1 LHEDSSIK
9 PSKPLIIAFSFEQ
22 HLIRILYFR
31 FQFLHC
37 LETILRSGKC
47 FERVVFI
54 CRKFSKLWKDIKGVE
69 RSKGQLEAHLN
80 LEAAGGGDFAWVQ
93 FDLKHSTRFEIT
105 LHLHL
110 PQTVTSQTLSASI
123 AFKSCL
129 LLPLLLVHASQL
141 KQRDLD
147 RNCKEFL
154 RLQKMFNFI
163 AGLMTIP

>member
-1 LHEDSSIK
+1 MEKILHEDSSIK
-9 PSKPLIIAFSFEQ
+9 PSKPLIIAFSFEVIAIFD
-22 HLIRILYFR
+22 LGNVLKGWFLFVES
-31 FQFLHC
+31 FQRC
-37 LETILRSGKC
+37 GK
-47 FERVVFI
+47 I
-54 CRKFSKLWKDIKGVE
+54 
-69 RSKGQLEAHLN
+69 SKGQLEAHLN